1 MHAQVSGKFC
11 EEMLSA
17 HDWWSNDTTGSW
29 GSQFGQ
35 DASIVHLFDSIPGPR
50 FFVDLAANHAV
61 YLSNTRSLERDHGW
75 AGLCIEGNAELVRE
89 LQQVRRCFTMHAVV
103 GSWNEAVT
111 FRMHPRDDGLS
122 RVASGTMNGTQ
133 TATVPLAEILASAGA
148 PRMISYLSLDVEGA
162 EDAVLLGFPFD
173 AYQVQAM
180 TIEKPS
186 AALCK
191 RLVEHGYVHAFEH
204 GWGGD
209 QLWLSGQFPG
219 GVVPAIA
226 RARDSSSLWAQWFCS
241 SHDPKATGVSTHR
254 RFYHMVCD
262 DQRRYL
268 EASAMRVT
276 SKMASELGEMDRG
289 AVLPFE
295 LPEPAS
301 QTIKELA
308 ATRSPCL
315 FSCVSA
321 DGIGHQA
328 HARLSCLAA
337 AALLREEAGKP
348 GASITGARLSE
359 GAGLSA
365 PAFEYIRQPWTMAEH
380 SRPSELTSIRSLLGL
395 IEAGARPFDSRTMSL
410 VPRRSASLRPW
421 HEERADHYC
430 AMSNRNASLLVQW
443 LHGQSRALCN
453 PETVF
458 SADNCFELLACGGR
472 RDAEATLPELVSSAS
487 RAWARVGSEVQAR
500 YHAARPAPPSHQA
513 PAAVAGHGRRQ
524 VSIAV
529 HIRRGDTVRQTHRH
543 MGDAM
548 LAYFNRTVSMLRTRY
563 ARVGHVAKVTIVT
576 DEDQPH
582 WVYNQSS
589 GLPSTSDA
597 AYGPYLTG
605 GGFRTS
611 FGTWSQRTAVRRLF
625 GGQPHT
631 AIADGAQGGA
641 SLERDLGTLV
651 DADVLVIS
659 LSSLSYTAALL
670 RVGGTVVA
678 PSCMHAFSIFV
689 PLAHWELA
697 ECCPV
702 SRGEALVET
711 LADESFSRDQGR
723 RLSRTRRGAGTLP
736 PPQPSFWFC

>member
-1 MHAQVSGKFC
+1 
-11 EEMLSA
+11 
-17 HDWWSNDTTGSW
+17 
-29 GSQFGQ
+29 
-35 DASIVHLFDSIPGPR
+35 
-50 FFVDLAANHAV
+50 
-61 YLSNTRSLERDHGW
+61 
-75 AGLCIEGNAELVRE
+75 
-89 LQQVRRCFTMHAVV
+89 
-103 GSWNEAVT
+103 
-111 FRMHPRDDGLS
+111 
-122 RVASGTMNGTQ
+122 
-133 TATVPLAEILASAGA
+133 
-148 PRMISYLSLDVEGA
+148 
-162 EDAVLLGFPFD
+162 
-173 AYQVQAM
+173 
-180 TIEKPS
+180 
-186 AALCK
+186 
-191 RLVEHGYVHAFEH
+191 
-204 GWGGD
+204 
-209 QLWLSGQFPG
+209 
-219 GVVPAIA
+219 
-226 RARDSSSLWAQWFCS
+226 
-241 SHDPKATGVSTHR
+241 
-254 RFYHMVCD
+254 
-262 DQRRYL
+262 
-268 EASAMRVT
+268 
-276 SKMASELGEMDRG
+276 
-289 AVLPFE
+289 
-295 LPEPAS
+295 
-301 QTIKELA
+301 
-308 ATRSPCL
+308 
-315 FSCVSA
+315 
-321 DGIGHQA
+321 
-328 HARLSCLAA
+328 
-337 AALLREEAGKP
+337 
-348 GASITGARLSE
+348 
-359 GAGLSA
+359 
-365 PAFEYIRQPWTMAEH
+365 MAEH

-472 RDAEATLPELVSSAS
+472 RDAEATLPELVSAAS

-500 YHAARPAPPSHQA
+500 FHAARPAPPSHQA

>member
-1 MHAQVSGKFC
+1 
-11 EEMLSA
+11 MLSA

-111 FRMHPRDDGLS
+111 FQMHPRDDGLS

-173 AYQVQAM
+173 AYQIQAM

-226 RARDSSSLWAQWFCS
+226 RARDSASLWAQWFCS

-268 EASAMRVT
+268 GASAMKVT
-276 SKMASELGEMDRG
+276 SKMASELGEIDRG

-301 QTIKELA
+301 LTIKELA
-308 ATRSPCL
+308 ATRSPN
-315 FSCVSA
+315 
-321 DGIGHQA
+321 
-328 HARLSCLAA
+328 
-337 AALLREEAGKP
+337 
-348 GASITGARLSE
+348 T
-359 GAGLSA
+359 
-365 PAFEYIRQPWTMAEH
+365 
-380 SRPSELTSIRSLLGL
+380 
-395 IEAGARPFDSRTMSL
+395 
-410 VPRRSASLRPW
+410 
-421 HEERADHYC
+421 
-430 AMSNRNASLLVQW
+430 
-443 LHGQSRALCN
+443 
-453 PETVF
+453 
-458 SADNCFELLACGGR
+458 
-472 RDAEATLPELVSSAS
+472 
-487 RAWARVGSEVQAR
+487 ARV
-500 YHAARPAPPSHQA
+500 
-513 PAAVAGHGRRQ
+513 
-524 VSIAV
+524 
-529 HIRRGDTVRQTHRH
+529 
-543 MGDAM
+543 
-548 LAYFNRTVSMLRTRY
+548 
-563 ARVGHVAKVTIVT
+563 
-576 DEDQPH
+576 
-582 WVYNQSS
+582 
-589 GLPSTSDA
+589 
-597 AYGPYLTG
+597 
-605 GGFRTS
+605 
-611 FGTWSQRTAVRRLF
+611 
-625 GGQPHT
+625 
-631 AIADGAQGGA
+631 
-641 SLERDLGTLV
+641 
-651 DADVLVIS
+651 
-659 LSSLSYTAALL
+659 
-670 RVGGTVVA
+670 
-678 PSCMHAFSIFV
+678 
-689 PLAHWELA
+689 
-697 ECCPV
+697 
-702 SRGEALVET
+702 
-711 LADESFSRDQGR
+711 
-723 RLSRTRRGAGTLP
+723 
-736 PPQPSFWFC
+736 